1 MKITAMTMLAVAA
14 GMVVQ
19 GGAPSPEVTV
29 YLRDNANAGL
39 QVKALAM
46 DSAAKIFATA
56 GVQIVWRVGLPSRS
70 ASHPIVID
78 LRADEPVTE
87 RPGALGYARV
97 YEGVHITVFYDRIL
111 HHGNATG
118 VVLGHV
124 MVHEI
129 AHILQGVS
137 RHSESGVMKAIWTTG
152 DYREMYFRP
161 LPFTPHDVM
170 LIHQSLAA
178 WENARIERDAA
189 VLAAE

>member
-19 GGAPSPEVTV
+19 GGAPIPKVTV
-29 YLRDNANAGL
+29 YLRDNANAAL
-39 QVKALAM
+39 HVKALAM
-46 DSAAKIFATA
+46 DSAAKIFATV

-78 LRADEPVTE
+78 LRADELVTE
-87 RPGALGYARV
+87 RPGALGFARV

-111 HHGNATG
+111 HHGNAAG

-129 AHILQGVS
+129 THILQGVS
-137 RHSESGVMKAIWTTG
+137 RHSESGIMKAIWTTA
-152 DYREMYFRP
+152 DYREMYSRP

-170 LIHQSLAA
+170 LILQSLAA

-189 VLAAE
+189 VAPAE